1 MSRARVILAVPLILA
16 ALALSSV
23 ALSEAT
29 KATFRIGL
37 LSPDVPPDE
46 LLQHFR
52 EGLRELGYVEGSNA
66 LFYVRH
72 AGGKTA
78 QLSTLANELLA
89 LRVDVIV
96 AVNTPA
102 ARAAKNATGATPIV
116 IMRVADPVRTGLV
129 SSIARPG
136 GNITGLSFAPEE
148 VSGKRLELLKEVS
161 PRLSRV
167 AVLYSSN
174 PGASLVVDDM
184 EPAAARLG
192 LTLQRLPLRSP
203 ADFAGASEAVVRADA
218 RALVLVDDAMI
229 TSLKAEILA
238 LATKRSLPVV
248 SLFPHFAEAGGL
260 IAYGPNGPH
269 MYRRAAQYVDSIL
282 KGAKPADLPIEQPS
296 RYDLTIN
303 VRTAKAL
310 GLSVPPSLLLRADRL
325 IE

>member
-1 MSRARVILAVPLILA
+1 MSRARAILALPLIFA
-16 ALALSSV
+16 ALVLSAV

-29 KATFRIGL
+29 KATSRIGL
-37 LSPDVPPDE
+37 LSPDVPPSE

-52 EGLRELGYVEGSNA
+52 EGLRELGYVEGRNA

-72 AGGKTA
+72 AGGRTE
-78 QLSTLANELLA
+78 QLLALANELLA

-102 ARAAKNATGATPIV
+102 AQAAKKATGTTPIV

-129 SSIARPG
+129 SNMARPG
-136 GNITGLSFAPEE
+136 GNITGLSFVPEE

-167 AVLYSSN
+167 AVLYSKN
-174 PGASLVVDDM
+174 PGATLVVDDM

-192 LTLQRLPLRSP
+192 LTLQRLPLRGPS
-203 ADFAGASEAVVRADA
+203 DFVGAAEAVVRAEA
-218 RALVLVDDAMI
+218 GALVLVDDALI
-229 TSLKAEILA
+229 TNQKAEILA

-296 RYDLTIN
+296 RFDLTIN
-303 VRTAKAL
+303 MRTAKAL